1 MYGAVNL
8 TQNAGID
15 NYKYFEY
22 GTGFDRRRTFS
33 FPIGRFHGNVI
44 IFAVDMSISIHVD
57 NKKKD
62 ILILGGGPTKGLDGL
77 H

>member
-33 FPIGRFHGNVI
+33 FSIGRFHGNVI
-44 IFAVDMSISIHVD
+44 IFAVDMSFSIHVD
-57 NKKKD
+57 KKKKD

>member
-8 TQNAGID
+8 TQNADID

-22 GTGFDRRRTFS
+22 GIGFNRRRTFS
-33 FPIGRFHGNVI
+33 FSIGGFRGNVI
-44 IFAVDMSISIHVD
+44 IFAVDMSSSIHVD
-57 NKKKD
+57 NNKKD
-62 ILILGGGPTKGLDGL
+62 ILILGEGPTQGLDGI